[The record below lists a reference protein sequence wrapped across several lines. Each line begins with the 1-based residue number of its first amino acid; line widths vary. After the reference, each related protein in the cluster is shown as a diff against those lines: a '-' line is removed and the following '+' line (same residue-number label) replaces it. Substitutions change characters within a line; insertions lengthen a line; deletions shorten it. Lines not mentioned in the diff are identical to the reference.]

1 MVKNKRGWL
10 RIMEATIAIM
20 ILAGVLITIYSM
32 NHQSYDVSESIYVMQ
47 EEFLD
52 DVENS
57 YVYRTYVLE
66 NNASELQI
74 FADDYFPSYLDFSVI
89 ICNLTGEV
97 EPCKLNNLTYLSIRD
112 KNLYVSQTVIATNV
126 ESYSPKILKIY
137 SWEV

>member
-1 MVKNKRGWL
+1 MVRNKRGWL

-20 ILAGVLITIYSM
+20 ILAGVLITIYSL
-32 NHQSYDVSESIYVMQ
+32 NHQSYDVSESIYVIQ

-52 DVENS
+52 DIENS
-57 YVYRTYVLE
+57 YEHRTDVLE
-66 NNASELQI
+66 NETEILQEL
-74 FADDYFPSYLDFSVI
+74 ADGYFPSYLDCSVI

-97 EPCKLNNLTYLSIRD
+97 EPCKLNETIYLSVRD